1 MTAELTAV
9 DVGRGLVLV
18 VDDSPEMRSLI
29 RDVLAEDG
37 FEVVTASSGGR
48 ALSLMADRRPDL
60 VITDLMMPGMTGFTL
75 RGEML
80 RRADLASV
88 PVVVLSAF
96 WQRPSETLDAVDVIA
111 KPLNI
116 DQLLAVVNQAVN
128 GGDGDGAGEADAAG
142 RDVAGNHDPLGRK
155 RDARRV
161 QQEA

>member
-1 MTAELTAV
+1 MTAELAGV

-18 VDDSPEMRSLI
+18 VDDQPEMRALI
-29 RDVLAEDG
+29 GDVLADEG
-37 FEVVTASSGGR
+37 FEVITASSGGR
-48 ALSLMADRRPDL
+48 ALSLMAERRPDL

-80 RRADLASV
+80 RRPALASV

-96 WQRPSETLDAVDVIA
+96 WQRPSETLDALDVIA
-111 KPLNI
+111 KPLEI
-116 DQLLAVVNQAVN
+116 DQLLAVVNRAVE
-128 GGDGDGAGEADAAG
+128 GTDAAG
-142 RDVAGNHDPLGRK
+142 RDVGDRHESVGRR